1 MAALFSCCFDSQGQ
15 HRERVLV
22 NRNCMLQR
30 PGVESMAGEPCTV
43 CATYD
48 GGGKALPAA
57 TWTSSAVEEAE
68 K

>member
-1 MAALFSCCFDSQGQ
+1 
-15 HRERVLV
+15 
-22 NRNCMLQR
+22 MLQR
-30 PGVESMAGEPCTV
+30 PGVESMAGELCTV
-43 CATYD
+43 CATYN